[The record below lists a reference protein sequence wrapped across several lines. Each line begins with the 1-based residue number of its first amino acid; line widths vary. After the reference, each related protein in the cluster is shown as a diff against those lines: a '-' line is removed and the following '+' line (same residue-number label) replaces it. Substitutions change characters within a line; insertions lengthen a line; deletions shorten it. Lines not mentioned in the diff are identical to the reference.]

1 MRIKNIA
8 LLATVLVP
16 SLVLASGGEHH
27 DVSMFNSDF
36 FYRIFNFSIF
46 AGLAYYYVAGPI
58 KDFFVGRSEG
68 IANQLKE
75 IEEKLQA
82 SKDAKKDAEANLL
95 KAESKAKE
103 IIADAG
109 NEAKILVS
117 NIAEKS
123 NTALTMLEKQA
134 KEKQALESKKAIRT
148 TIDNLLADG
157 FETSDVAIDEAKVVS
172 LISKKVA

>member
-16 SLVLASGGEHH
+16 SLVLASGAEHH
-27 DVSMFNSDF
+27 DVTMFNSDF

-46 AGLAYYYVAGPI
+46 AGIVYYLVASPI

-75 IEEKLQA
+75 IEEKLQ
-82 SKDAKKDAEANLL
+82 SSQDAKKDAEANLV

-103 IIADAG
+103 IVVDAG
-109 NEAKILVS
+109 NEAKILAS
-117 NIAEKS
+117 NIAEKNDTS
-123 NTALTMLEKQA
+123 LTMLEKQA
-134 KEKQALESKKAIRT
+134 EEKQALESKKATRI
-148 TIDNLLADG
+148 TIDNLLNDG
-157 FETSDVAIDEAKVVS
+157 LETSDVTIDEAKVVS